1 MGTIKIPK
9 ISVNLPIY
17 HGTSQTALA
26 SGAGHLYGSSLPVGG
41 DGTHSVITGHRGLV
55 NAMMFTRLDEMKTG
69 DFFYIEVM
77 GETLG
82 YEVDRII
89 VINPDDTSQLKI
101 VPGEDRVTLMTCTPY
116 GVNTQRLLISG
127 HREPIP
133 MPAPDPS
140 DLHDTRTIVTMVVV
154 CGLLGGWLLLGVIG
168 RIRRLPFKPM
178 RHASSWPRRM
188 RG

>member
-1 MGTIKIPK
+1 MLGEAIDLFSAAQGGSRAKGEDSAASKDKDYQSLLDSGDEVMGTIKIPI

-77 GETLG
+77 GRRSAT
-82 YEVDRII
+82 RS
-89 VINPDDTSQLKI
+89 TAS
-101 VPGEDRVTLMTCTPY
+101 
-116 GVNTQRLLISG
+116 
-127 HREPIP
+127 
-133 MPAPDPS
+133 PS
-140 DLHDTRTIVTMVVV
+140 STRTT
-154 CGLLGGWLLLGVIG
+154 
-168 RIRRLPFKPM
+168 RRNSRSCPA
-178 RHASSWPRRM
+178 RTE
-188 RG
+188 